1 MILMVSVAAGAEPP
15 LAEFL
20 SLEDLLSAVDT
31 RSPELKSVRA
41 AASAAEGRVGPAG
54 TWPNPSVG
62 FSREKIPGGE
72 KMSHLKGEQEIP
84 FPGKLT
90 QDARM
95 TAHEA
100 QVLQEQS
107 RQKALAIRSR
117 ARVLYFDLRRAEEVT
132 RRISDQIAI
141 VDSLMASLRGRV
153 AGGGGG
159 GMGGGPPGADL
170 FALEAERG
178 RMSNMLLMEK
188 QARLTVRFELNALLD
203 QSPEAP
209 LSARGVPVLKDPPG
223 TVEFLIE
230 QARAQGPLFRQAQ
243 HEESHARAQLRR
255 SRLSYA
261 PDLAVMYDRSKDDDG
276 MTGYEAGVSASVPLW
291 WSRPQGE
298 RREARAHM
306 ESAQSSA
313 RAMENEVLR
322 AVTTERGEVA
332 TRLALARSFETVLLP
347 AARSS
352 LELSRRRFESGS
364 FPFVQFLEALR
375 TLSAAEIDYQDS
387 LVQYA
392 VHWGMLEEWVGVP
405 LDTLPH

>member
-1 MILMVSVAAGAEPP
+1 
-15 LAEFL
+15 
-20 SLEDLLSAVDT
+20 
-31 RSPELKSVRA
+31 
-41 AASAAEGRVGPAG
+41 
-54 TWPNPSVG
+54 
-62 FSREKIPGGE
+62 
-72 KMSHLKGEQEIP
+72 
-84 FPGKLT
+84 
-90 QDARM
+90 
-95 TAHEA
+95 
-100 QVLQEQS
+100 
-107 RQKALAIRSR
+107 
-117 ARVLYFDLRRAEEVT
+117 
-132 RRISDQIAI
+132 
-141 VDSLMASLRGRV
+141 
-153 AGGGGG
+153 
-159 GMGGGPPGADL
+159 
-170 FALEAERG
+170 
-178 RMSNMLLMEK
+178 MSNMLLMEK

-203 QSPEAP
+203 QSPETP
-209 LSARGVPVLKDPPG
+209 LSARVAPLLRDPPG

-230 QARAQGPLFRQAQ
+230 QARAQGPLYRQAL

-298 RREARAHM
+298 RREAIAHL
-306 ESAQSSA
+306 ESAQASA
-313 RAMENEVLR
+313 RAMENEVVR
-322 AVTTERGEVA
+322 AVATERGEVA